1 MGILQS
7 ILGLFFSK
15 LADRIVSEV
24 GKRFDIYLE
33 KKHGVEQ
40 VRGEAKTLVEE
51 WENAKGESEREAII
65 RKFSQFADMSR
76 ITLK

>member
-24 GKRFDIYLE
+24 GKRFEIYLE

-40 VRGEAKTLVEE
+40 IRGEAKNLVEE